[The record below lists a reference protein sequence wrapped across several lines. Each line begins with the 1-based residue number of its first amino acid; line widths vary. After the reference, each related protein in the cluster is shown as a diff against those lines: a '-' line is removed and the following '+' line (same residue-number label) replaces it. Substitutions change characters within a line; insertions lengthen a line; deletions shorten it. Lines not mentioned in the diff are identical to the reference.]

1 MPLPPR
7 VSSTALVFAWCGAV
21 VFAGSLLFFFY
32 CYLIVFGRPAAGPDA
47 AWPIVID
54 TILFTV
60 FALHHSVF
68 ARPAVKQRVARSLPA
83 PIERSLYT
91 WVASLL
97 FLLVCAGWRG
107 VPGELYHL
115 GGPAAGAGYALQAL
129 AIWLTVRSS
138 ARLDVLDLAG
148 VRPMLP
154 RGGVPPGPHP
164 QAGHVPLI
172 TTGLYGFVRH
182 PLYFSWALLVFAAP
196 HMTMTRFAFAML
208 STGYLA
214 IAIPFEERSL
224 LEVFG
229 PRYRD
234 YQRSV
239 RWRMI
244 PGVY

>member
-32 CYLIVFGRPAAGPDA
+32 CYLIVFGRPAAGPGA
-47 AWPIVID
+47 AWPIAID
-54 TILFTV
+54 AILFTV
-60 FALHHSVF
+60 FALHHSVV
-68 ARPAVKQRVARSLPA
+68 ARPAVKKRIARSLPA

-91 WVASLL
+91 WAASLL

-107 VPGELYHL
+107 VPGELYHF
-115 GGPAAGAGYALQAL
+115 GGPAAAAGYALQAL
-129 AIWLTVRSS
+129 AIWLTIRSS

-148 VRPMLP
+148 VRPLL
-154 RGGVPPGPHP
+154 VPCPNAPGQH
-164 QAGHVPLI
+164 LI

-196 HMTMTRFAFAML
+196 HMTMTRFTFAVL

>member
-7 VSSTALVFAWCGAV
+7 VSNTALVFAWCGAV

-32 CYLIVFGRPAAGPDA
+32 CYLVVFGRPAAGA
-47 AWPIVID
+47 NQAWPIAID
-54 TILFTV
+54 AILFSV
-60 FALHHSVF
+60 FALHHTAF
-68 ARPAVKQRVARSLPA
+68 ARSAIKQRIAASLPA
-83 PIERSLYT
+83 PIERSVYS

-97 FLLVCAGWRG
+97 FLLVCAAWRG
-107 VPGELYHL
+107 VPGELYRL
-115 GGPAAGAGYALQAL
+115 TGPAAGIGYALQAL
-129 AIWLTVRSS
+129 AIGLTVRSS

-148 VRPMLP
+148 VRPLLATTP
-154 RGGVPPGPHP
+154 DAPGPDL
-164 QAGHVPLI
+164 V

-196 HMTMTRFAFAML
+196 HMTMTRFTFALL

-224 LEVFG
+224 VAAFG
-229 PRYRD
+229 ARYRD

-244 PGVY
+244 PGLY

>member
-7 VSSTALVFAWCGAV
+7 VPSTALVFAWCGAV
-21 VFAGSLLFFFY
+21 VFAVSLLFFLY
-32 CYLIVFGRPAAGPDA
+32 CYFVAFGRPVAPAAAAQPIAIDA
-47 AWPIVID
+47 
-54 TILFTV
+54 ILFTV

-68 ARPAVKQRVARSLPA
+68 ARPAVKQFVTASLPGWL
-83 PIERSLYT
+83 ERSLYT
-91 WVASLL
+91 WVSSLL
-97 FLLVCAGWRG
+97 FLFVCAGWRH

-115 GGPAAGAGYALQAL
+115 GGLAAGAGYALQGL
-129 AIWLTVRSS
+129 AIWLTARSS

-148 VRPMLP
+148 VRPLLA
-154 RGGVPPGPHP
+154 RGLTTPGSH
-164 QAGHVPLI
+164 AEADHVPLI

-196 HMTMTRFAFAML
+196 HMTMTRFTFAML

-224 LEVFG
+224 LAVFG

-234 YQRSV
+234 YQLNV